1 MSETLILKITFMKK
15 LFAFIIFCIVGL
27 SLPAQDPIGP
37 PPPEGGPQMQQTPD
51 LLIPID
57 TKNTSLVFRVNN
69 RDGRLYQSY
78 YGAKLKN
85 TDNLLQSRDVGHIA
99 YATFGTDNL
108 FEPAIRAT
116 HNDGNPSLELKYTDH
131 IIIASPEGN
140 GNHLHKILLKDPVYP
155 FEVTI
160 NLRIYE
166 NEDVIE
172 QWVEIKHNEKKPV
185 TIFNYASSML
195 HFDAEKYWL
204 TQFHGDWAEEMKI
217 QESELTPGI
226 KILDTKLGTRAH
238 MYQTPV
244 FMLSLNE
251 KSDENNGQVIAGTLG
266 WSGNFRF
273 LFEVDEKGSL
283 RVISGIN
290 PFASEYS
297 LEPGKV
303 FRTPTM
309 IYTYSSAGKGQV
321 SRNLHR
327 WAMKYGILD
336 GTGTRMTLLNNWE
349 TTGFNFDEKKL
360 SGILDDT
367 KKMGLDVFLL
377 DDGWFAN
384 KYPRNNDR
392 AGLGDWQENKT
403 KLPNGLGYLVKEA
416 DSKGVKFGIWIEPE
430 MVNPK
435 SELYETH
442 PEWIL
447 KLPNRPENYFRNQLV
462 LDLTNPSVQEFV
474 YNVVDGILTA
484 NPGIAFIKWDCNR
497 MMTNAYSVWLK
508 DKQSHLYVD
517 YVNSLYDVLA
527 RLRQKY
533 PHLPIMLCSGGGGR
547 VDYGALKYFTEFWAS
562 DNTDGLERIY
572 IQWGYSYFF
581 PAISVCNH
589 ITSWGKQ
596 SLKFRTDVAM
606 MGKLGFDIEV
616 DKMSENELKFSQNA
630 VTNYNRIKD
639 VIYTGDL
646 YRLISPYEGNR
657 AVLMYV
663 NSAKNRAVLFGYT
676 LNARYGETLDR
687 IKLQGLDPDKTY
699 KIQEINVSNEGR
711 RGPGMGMGPG
721 LAESGRSYN
730 GDYLMKIGLNVGT
743 GTPLTSVVYEITE

>member
-1 MSETLILKITFMKK
+1 MSDTLILKISVMKK
-15 LFAFIIFCIVGL
+15 LFSFIIFCIAGL
-27 SLPAQDPIGP
+27 LLPAQDPIGP
-37 PPPEGGPQMQQTPD
+37 PPPEGGPQIQQTPD
-51 LLIPID
+51 FLIPID

-85 TDNLLQSRDVGHIA
+85 TDNLLQSRDAGHIA

-108 FEPAIRAT
+108 FEPAFRAT

-131 IIIASPEGN
+131 IISANPEDN
-140 GNHLHKILLKDPVYP
+140 SYHLHKILLKDPVYP

-166 NEDVIE
+166 DEDVIE

-217 QESELTPGI
+217 QESELTAGI

-244 FMLSLNE
+244 FILSLNG

-303 FRTPTM
+303 FRTPSM
-309 IYTYSSAGKGQV
+309 IYTYSSSGKGQA
-321 SRNLHR
+321 SRNLHQ
-327 WAMKYGILD
+327 WAVKYGILD
-336 GTGTRMTLLNNWE
+336 GTGPRMTLLNNWE
-349 TTGFNFDEKKL
+349 ATGFNFDEKKL
-360 SGILDDT
+360 SGIIDDT

-416 DSKGVKFGIWIEPE
+416 DAKGVKFGIWIEPE

-442 PEWIL
+442 PDWIL

-462 LDLTNPSVQEFV
+462 LDLTNPRVQEFV
-474 YNVVDGILTA
+474 YYVVDGMLTS

-589 ITSWGKQ
+589 VTSWGKQ

-630 VTNYNRIKD
+630 IADYNRIKD

-646 YRLISPYEGNR
+646 YRLVSPYEGNR

-676 LNARYGETLDR
+676 LNTRYGETLNR
-687 IKLQGLDPDKTY
+687 VKLQGLDPDKTY

-730 GDYLMKIGLNVGT
+730 GDYLMKTGLNVGS